1 MTRCLSGPLPGVG
14 ERCRERDLFLPPLKG
29 HRLAYTVAPAPERQG
44 VGPRL
49 RETGVT
55 SPVPGS
61 KKIAA
66 FGRAFPAHKTA
77 SDILFLIMCSD
88 RAHEASPSK
97 SILQTCVTEGFSVR
111 ERSCVDLGPL

>member
-1 MTRCLSGPLPGVG
+1 MTRCLSGP
-14 ERCRERDLFLPPLKG
+14 LFLPPLKG

-77 SDILFLIMCSD
+77 SDES
-88 RAHEASPSK
+88 AV
-97 SILQTCVTEGFSVR
+97 LQPGFGWAYSGGQ
-111 ERSCVDLGPL
+111 L